1 MEKERISME
10 IHSNDYSKGQKMLH
24 SYLQVRSY
32 LEVNWTY
39 IYQKESHLVIIQYGN
54 LRHFQ
59 VCTKIERSHKGISL
73 LTKKQTKNTPHQ
85 NKQEQP
91 HKKNPTQTP
100 ERLTVLSLSMPEI
113 TV

>member
-1 MEKERISME
+1 ME

-59 VCTKIERSHKGISL
+59 VCTKIERSYKGISL
-73 LTKKQTKNTPHQ
+73 LTKKTNQKHPTPKQARTATQKTQPKPQ
-85 NKQEQP
+85 ND
-91 HKKNPTQTP
+91 
-100 ERLTVLSLSMPEI
+100 SLCFL
-113 TV
+113 